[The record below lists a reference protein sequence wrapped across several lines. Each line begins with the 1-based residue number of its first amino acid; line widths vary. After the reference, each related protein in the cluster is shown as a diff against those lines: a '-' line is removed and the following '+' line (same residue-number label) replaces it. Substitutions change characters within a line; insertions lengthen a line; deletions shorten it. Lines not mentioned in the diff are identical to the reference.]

1 MVSASI
7 ADPYRPADRPV
18 NEDVRFPA
26 RRLRRGQMLVND
38 FDQPRRGS
46 MSGLAMPSP
55 DAATLR
61 DRAAI
66 VADLRRIV
74 PGEGVVDTVNEM
86 RVFESDGL
94 TAYRQLPLVVVLPET
109 TAQVSQVLR
118 YCRQRNIR
126 VVPRGSGTSLSG
138 GALPLEDAVLL
149 VMSRFNA
156 ILDIDFLNRVVVA
169 QPGVTN
175 LGITRAVEEE
185 GFYYA
190 PDPSSQIACS
200 IGGNVAEN
208 SGGVHCLKYGLTA
221 NNVLGIE
228 MVLMDGE
235 VLRLGGRHLDAEGY
249 DLLGIMTG
257 SEGLLGVVTEVT
269 VRILRKPET
278 ARALLIGF
286 PSSEQGGQCVADIV
300 GAGIIPGGMEMMD
313 RPAIHAAEDFLHAG
327 YPLECEALLI
337 VELDGPGVEVDHLI
351 GLVEAIAARNGATT
365 CRASTSEEERLAF
378 WAGRK
383 AAFPAVGRISPDYYC
398 MDGTIPRKELPR
410 VLAGMR
416 EMSQR
421 YGLRVA
427 NVFHAGDGNLHPLI
441 LYDANRPGELDKAEA
456 FGADILKLC
465 VQVGGVLTGEHGVGV
480 EKRDLMPEM
489 FDETDLDHQM
499 RVKCA
504 FDPDHLLNP
513 GKVFPQLRRC
523 AELGRMHVRA
533 GKLPFPDIPRF

>member
-1 MVSASI
+1 
-7 ADPYRPADRPV
+7 
-18 NEDVRFPA
+18 
-26 RRLRRGQMLVND
+26 
-38 FDQPRRGS
+38 
-46 MSGLAMPSP
+46 
-55 DAATLR
+55 
-61 DRAAI
+61 
-66 VADLRRIV
+66 
-74 PGEGVVDTVNEM
+74 
-86 RVFESDGL
+86 
-94 TAYRQLPLVVVLPET
+94 
-109 TAQVSQVLR
+109 
-118 YCRQRNIR
+118 
-126 VVPRGSGTSLSG
+126 
-138 GALPLEDAVLL
+138 
-149 VMSRFNA
+149 
-156 ILDIDFLNRVVVA
+156 
-169 QPGVTN
+169 
-175 LGITRAVEEE
+175 
-185 GFYYA
+185 
-190 PDPSSQIACS
+190 
-200 IGGNVAEN
+200 
-208 SGGVHCLKYGLTA
+208 VHCLKYGLTA